1 MPSIKKISSR
11 LTSISMHSFKHVHV
25 QVVSYCSCWCDSAR
39 LANETRAALQWSTRA
54 PAVSHERNQRI
65 RCESASHGHIAYYS
79 LCNHCL
85 RASLPEALDLQVCP
99 ISESPAGSS
108 IIRRLQYIPD
118 LATVDPGTFSAV
130 YQASLDAARCSDVPL
145 SMILS
150 YRRPRG
156 YLFFLSNLIT
166 ELCPKPKTA
175 WLAAWILA

>member
-1 MPSIKKISSR
+1 MTRLGWRMRRGQRYNGLHVLPLSLMKGIKGFAAIPPSTV
-11 LTSISMHSFKHVHV
+11 TS
-25 QVVSYCSCWCDSAR
+25 
-39 LANETRAALQWSTRA
+39 LN
-54 PAVSHERNQRI
+54 
-65 RCESASHGHIAYYS
+65 S
-79 LCNHCL
+79 LCNRCL

-99 ISESPAGSS
+99 ISESPAG
-108 IIRRLQYIPD
+108 RLQYVPD

-156 YLFFLSNLIT
+156 YLFFLSNLVT
-166 ELCPKPKTA
+166 ELGPKSKTA